1 MITKNINKIKEAF
14 TFNNVVDTFSLVNNF
29 ALATTENVALKGI
42 KNVAK
47 WQKNADKAIKNGL
60 KTSAKNQ
67 DKMFDLLEDG
77 KAVVVKNIS
86 KVTKRF
92 SKK

>member
-1 MITKNINKIKEAF
+1 MITKNINKIKETF
-14 TFNNVVDTFSLVNNF
+14 TFNNVVDTFSMVNNF

-47 WQKNADKAIKNGL
+47 WQKTADKAIKKGL

-67 DKMFDLLEDG
+67 DKMFDVLDNG
-77 KAVVVKNIS
+77 KATAVKNVS
-86 KVTKRF
+86 KLVNKF
-92 SKK
+92 SRN